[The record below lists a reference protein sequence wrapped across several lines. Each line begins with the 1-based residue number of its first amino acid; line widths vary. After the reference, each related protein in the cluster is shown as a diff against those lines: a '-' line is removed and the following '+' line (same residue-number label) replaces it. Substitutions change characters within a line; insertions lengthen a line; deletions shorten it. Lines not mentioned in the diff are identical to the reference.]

1 MNDNEKYIEEFVND
15 IPFDAPNEK
24 HRDELKNQLLN
35 AFPKHRLQPT
45 VHTVQVWRT
54 IMKSRIP
61 KLATAAVIAIIV
73 LGGVTFWPSGDS
85 ENGQWWLGSPAAWGQ
100 EIMASLEKV
109 EAVICRQ
116 RALIVRDYGPDTIGT
131 LWEKRYAARDM
142 YRKDIL
148 DDANNVIST
157 EWILPN
163 GEGFVKYQIWPKY
176 QCYTQKPEKT
186 PPFYDNVMSGLQ
198 RWISFL
204 HKAERI
210 LGTQSLEGHKC
221 VGFEISPG
229 MYGNFLVQVPVY
241 IWFDVETK
249 LPVRVERRGI
259 ETSYDP
265 TMTLTIIHDQF
276 NYYAEVPVDMFTLQI
291 PEGFVNA
298 ELDEIIAARKG
309 EMIFADV
316 PVKLRDEIVAVLKE
330 VETAVYQKRSE
341 ITVNGDLTVY
351 PARKIYLSRD
361 CWREDSYYRKSKL
374 QTIEWYVIDKKKQ
387 NETTF
392 GSSDS
397 NFRLTRTIVDFEDNT
412 YSVATYTKDDRHQHP
427 MNLILFLASFI
438 NQADRILENT
448 EIEGIECFVVEVS
461 ANKYGNNSPNDKHR
475 MWFDMETKLPVRM
488 EFEYWQSDGQ
498 TKSVNVRDQ
507 FQWDPELPDDTFTP
521 KIPNGFTLV
530 EVNEP

>member
-1 MNDNEKYIEEFVND
+1 
-15 IPFDAPNEK
+15 
-24 HRDELKNQLLN
+24 
-35 AFPKHRLQPT
+35 
-45 VHTVQVWRT
+45 
-54 IMKSRIP
+54 
-61 KLATAAVIAIIV
+61 
-73 LGGVTFWPSGDS
+73 
-85 ENGQWWLGSPAAWGQ
+85 
-100 EIMASLEKV
+100 
-109 EAVICRQ
+109 
-116 RALIVRDYGPDTIGT
+116 
-131 LWEKRYAARDM
+131 
-142 YRKDIL
+142 
-148 DDANNVIST
+148 
-157 EWILPN
+157 
-163 GEGFVKYQIWPKY
+163 
-176 QCYTQKPEKT
+176 
-186 PPFYDNVMSGLQ
+186 
-198 RWISFL
+198 
-204 HKAERI
+204 
-210 LGTQSLEGHKC
+210 
-221 VGFEISPG
+221 
-229 MYGNFLVQVPVY
+229 
-241 IWFDVETK
+241 
-249 LPVRVERRGI
+249 
-259 ETSYDP
+259 
-265 TMTLTIIHDQF
+265 
-276 NYYAEVPVDMFTLQI
+276 
-291 PEGFVNA
+291 
-298 ELDEIIAARKG
+298 
-309 EMIFADV
+309 MIFADV